1 MLNRWFAL
9 ALLPLLFA
17 GCTTNKI
24 TNLTPKIAPRSAD
37 GLYPVEARWDSNQRS
52 VRPDTIKAQVV
63 VGTDFYPLQRT
74 PLTQNRWEGVVPVP
88 PSQRFLTYHFKFNYL
103 YDSIPIARP
112 DSKLSQTYQLEV
124 TDK

>member
-24 TNLTPKIAPRSAD
+24 TNLTPKIAPRNAD

-74 PLTQNRWEGVVPVP
+74 PLTQNRWEGVVPLSP
-88 PSQRFLTYHFKFNYL
+88 GQRFLTYHFKFNYL